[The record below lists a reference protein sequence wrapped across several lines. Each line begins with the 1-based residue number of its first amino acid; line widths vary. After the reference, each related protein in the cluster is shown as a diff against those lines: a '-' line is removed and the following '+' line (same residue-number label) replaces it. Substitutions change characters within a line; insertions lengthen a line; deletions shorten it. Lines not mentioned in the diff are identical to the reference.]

1 MSAPENLSIGVY
13 ERVQPLGQGGMATVY
28 RAYHPRLN
36 RWVALKMIHSA
47 HTNDR
52 SFIARFER
60 EAQIVA
66 ALEHPHIVPI
76 YDFFEHQGKWCMVM
90 KFIDGITM
98 KQALADGALLMTDVL
113 HIMTS
118 VGAALDYAHGE
129 GVLHRDIKPSNI
141 LLDAKGTPYLSDF
154 GLAKFAASG
163 EASISQN
170 MLIGT
175 PFYMSPEQG
184 ESGKEITTRSDI
196 YALGIVLYEM
206 LLGRVP
212 FNDGTPY
219 AIIHDHIYK
228 PLPMPS
234 DVDPTISPLLEG
246 ILLTALAKRPED
258 RYGSVKEMIDALKF
272 ALGEILSQPVNSAA
286 VIQRHAAAES
296 IAQYRSSE
304 LTLPPAQTPIMANTA
319 IASTPS
325 GAVTQQQPTSESLRR
340 LQIVALVS
348 FLVIALLIGV
358 IIGTRG
364 NNPAPTGMPVVG
376 QGGAGAALNLNL
388 YPIQNLSIEE
398 AEAFRDREPNNPA
411 VYLTLAGAYLQAG
424 MLTEAES
431 AVRQGATYAADDVS
445 YFMQAGLYAASQNSA
460 SAAMLSFAAALRLAS
475 GNQELYLVVRG
486 AAGEP
491 LYALMSNP
499 DTFTPLQIRA
509 LGALRERQPDYQD
522 ILITTMIAR
531 ALIANRMYVQA
542 QELLDIVFTNDQI
555 FAEAVL
561 VRAEL
566 LIAQGDEEAART
578 DLETLTA
585 GRRAPPW
592 VIQAAQTLL
601 DGLAAD

>member
-1 MSAPENLSIGVY
+1 MTAPENGSIGVY

-36 RWVALKMIHSA
+36 RWVALKMIQSA

-90 KFIDGITM
+90 KFIDGITL
-98 KQALADGALLMTDVL
+98 KQALGDGALLMTDVL
-113 HIMTS
+113 SIMTS
-118 VGAALDYAHGE
+118 IGAALNYAHGE

-184 ESGKEITTRSDI
+184 ESGRDITARSDI
-196 YALGIVLYEM
+196 YALGVVLYEM

-212 FNDGTPY
+212 FSEGTPY

-234 DVDPTISPLLEG
+234 DIDPGISPLIEG

-258 RYGSVKEMIDALKF
+258 RYESVKEMIDALKF
-272 ALGEILSQPVNSAA
+272 AFGEAAPQPVNQDSM
-286 VIQRHAAAES
+286 VQRHAAAES
-296 IAQYRSSE
+296 IAQHRFSE
-304 LTLPPAQTPIMANTA
+304 ATLPPADLPIMTNTA
-319 IASTPS
+319 VSPSPSAAST
-325 GAVTQQQPTSESLRR
+325 AQHPTSEALRR
-340 LQIVALVS
+340 LQIIALVS
-348 FLVIALLIGV
+348 FLVIALLVGV

-364 NNPAPTGMPVVG
+364 NSSNNGVQPGIGQVNP
-376 QGGAGAALNLNL
+376 NLFTVQEMSL
-388 YPIQNLSIEE
+388 QDAI
-398 AEAFRDREPNNPA
+398 AFRDREPNNPSA
-411 VYLTLAGAYLQAG
+411 YLSLAGAYL
-424 MLTEAES
+424 EAEMLAEAEA
-431 AVRQGATYAADDVS
+431 AVREGATYASDDVS
-445 YFMQAGLYAASQNSA
+445 YFMQAGLLAVSQSNP
-460 SAAMLSFAAALRLAS
+460 SAALLSFAAALRLAS
-475 GNQELYLVVRG
+475 GNQELYLMVRG
-486 AAGEP
+486 GAGEQ
-491 LYALMSNP
+491 LYSLMSDP
-499 DTFTPLQIRA
+499 DAFTPLQIRA

-522 ILITTMIAR
+522 FLITTMIAR
-531 ALIANRMYVQA
+531 ALSVNRMYSQA
-542 QELLDIVFTNDQI
+542 QELLNIVLENDPI

-561 VRAEL
+561 VRAEMSL
-566 LIAQGDEEAART
+566 AQGDQASAVT
-578 DLETLTA
+578 DLESLLN
-585 GRRAPPW
+585 GRRVPVWITERART
-592 VIQAAQTLL
+592 IIATLETE
-601 DGLAAD
+601 